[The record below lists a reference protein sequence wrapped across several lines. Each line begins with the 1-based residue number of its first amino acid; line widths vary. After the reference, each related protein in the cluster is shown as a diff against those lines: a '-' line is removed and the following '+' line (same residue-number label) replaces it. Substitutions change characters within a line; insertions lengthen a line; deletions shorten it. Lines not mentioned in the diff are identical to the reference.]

1 MWVSH
6 QVSSLERSWEWEN
19 TRKNTTENIRF
30 LLWQI
35 FFNDLSYAKLEVGEN
50 KTECD
55 LLVRI
60 RSLPAKRRAVSEE
73 ARRFFVFQNSAISF
87 ISVNGWPKLFA
98 PFSFF
103 LKDPRCWC
111 FFCFVVLV
119 KMWPETEEL
128 FLFLLPN
135 IMGKGLFWR
144 RGDTHVEKESFQSC
158 NFPIPPEK
166 FDSGRSDRRLTG
178 GVSLRAD
185 GLRSW
190 ELVPLLLQKNSGNGR
205 YQNKVEI
212 PPWKESPK
220 GFLR

>member
-103 LKDPRCWC
+103 FFKDPRCWC

-128 FLFLLPN
+128 FL
-135 IMGKGLFWR
+135 
-144 RGDTHVEKESFQSC
+144 QSC